1 MKINHYLPHNYQPVL
16 QDLVANALL
25 LSLISLIYIAGF
37 TLWVCS
43 VFPLDWWYWA
53 SIRYIFFFHSYLL
66 KLCVCVWCVWRG
78 QWAHTYHSAG
88 VEVKRQRWRIRFLF
102 PRPASGDWTHRHHTV
117 SAFAHWD
124 TFPSPKCKFSLEKC
138 LFQSSTHF
146 PIRSVVV
153 ELLVGVFFWGVVV
166 VVVVR
171 ILALD

>member
-1 MKINHYLPHNYQPVL
+1 MGLLCISFRLMVL
-16 QDLVANALL
+16 
-25 LSLISLIYIAGF
+25 SIY
-37 TLWVCS
+37 
-43 VFPLDWWYWA
+43 
-53 SIRYIFFFHSYLL
+53 SIHIFFHSYLL

-153 ELLVGVFFWGVVV
+153 ELLVGVFFLGGGGSGGGEDISPWLS
-166 VVVVR
+166 R
-171 ILALD
+171 WSAESFS